1 MRSLALAL
9 ALLQPVDPQR
19 ETPPA
24 VRGADL
30 QLLGAVRK
38 IADRVT
44 EIHGEP
50 FDRPPLAVR
59 ASAELRRAAAEIRA
73 LNAVSRERLRARGRA
88 WVDLGLGSPESPE
101 RVYAVLAA
109 DLDGIGFDPQGNR
122 LLVDPVCLSAED
134 FAPGAG
140 DRATVLMS
148 TGVRPD
154 EPVVGH
160 MLVHVRQLERSP
172 ADWLAQTTDETLARA
187 AWAEAE
193 ANLLAL
199 RYLFGGIG
207 LADAAVSG
215 GVDPRGVLDG
225 RLVPPGLDALAE
237 TERELVRI
245 VYEDGFDAG
254 AAAFRRG
261 GFPEVVKAA
270 ARRRTTAELL
280 RGERPGPPSTNVPTA
295 AAPPDGFAVADADT
309 LGAHAIFVLVA
320 GSTGKD
326 DLGLQAAAGWVGD
339 RVERLEPPAPGAPER
354 GITRWDVRFAD
365 EGGAA
370 DFEYALVRALEARFP
385 GRGYVRSESTGQ
397 LIAGDRAYRVDRRPT
412 AVRLVVEPAP
422 TARPSDRQ
430 GR

>member
-1 MRSLALAL
+1 VRSLALAL
-9 ALLQPVDPQR
+9 ALLQPVDPQP
-19 ETPPA
+19 EAPPA

-30 QLLGAVRK
+30 QLLGVVRK
-38 IADRVT
+38 IASRVT

-134 FAPGAG
+134 FAG

-215 GVDPRGVLDG
+215 GVEPSGVLDG
-225 RLVPPGLDALAE
+225 RLVPPGLDGLSK

-261 GFPEVVKAA
+261 GFPAVVKAA

-280 RGERPGPPSTNVPTA
+280 RGERPGPPSTNVPAA

-326 DLGLQAAAGWVGD
+326 DLGLQAADGWVGD
-339 RVERLEPPAPGAPER
+339 RVERLEPPAPAAPER

-365 EGGAA
+365 EAGASN
-370 DFEYALVRALEARFP
+370 FEYALVRALEARFP
-385 GRGYVRSESTGQ
+385 GRDYVRSESTGQ

-422 TARPSDRQ
+422 VEARDPSR
-430 GR
+430 R